1 MCVENFSWTFLAALY
16 FGITQDEHNML
27 IFLNFIFFKADV
39 LLKQCTVQDPISE
52 LLFYWSSCSKPVE
65 RIEITLPFIQH

>member
-1 MCVENFSWTFLAALY
+1 MYSKLCVDNFSWTFLAALY

-39 LLKQCTVQDPISE
+39 LLKQCVRCKT
-52 LLFYWSSCSKPVE
+52 
-65 RIEITLPFIQH
+65 